1 MVSTHIL
8 MFPKEVTGLD
18 VDELAFVVSS
28 TAQIDVDELLSADY
42 PTRGYSHPVPF
53 GERRGSLD
61 HLGSPDRFA
70 SAPVWAAVLVAPSAE
85 GWKERRFVGFSTLFG

>member
-8 MFPKEVTGLD
+8 MFSEEVPGLD

-28 TAQIDVDELLSADY
+28 TAQIDVDELPSADCL
-42 PTRGYSHPVPF
+42 TRRYSHPVPF
-53 GERRGSLD
+53 CERRGSLD

-70 SAPVWAAVLVAPSAE
+70 
-85 GWKERRFVGFSTLFG
+85 